1 MVQGL
6 IIVAVWLSAAFGVTA
21 REEAPVTAVTCGA
34 LRGTVD
40 AASASA
46 AFLGIPYA
54 LPPIGVRRW
63 QPPVGIGT
71 SPGRRSDCWKGQ
83 LDASKPGPACLQ
95 GSHFSHGVQSSE
107 DCLRLHVHTKNL
119 EALANISD
127 PISSTGAKLK
137 PVLVWLHGGGL
148 LEGSPF
154 SLQSG
159 YGAQANLTS
168 ENDVVLVSVQYR
180 LGVAGF
186 LSLASLSH
194 HDVRGTSGNYG
205 LLDCLEALRWI
216 QGNIRAFGGDPEQV
230 TVWGQSSGGSLV
242 LALLASPAARG
253 LFHRGISM
261 SGSPKLNS
269 TTVEAA
275 NYWHREV
282 VERSR
287 CAEIGFR
294 KRREKELLDCL
305 LHLSAGELLQAQP
318 DNWHADVWSL
328 EIFSPTWQYA
338 PLLLVDGDG
347 GILPRGYLQAFQDSK
362 HGAVP
367 AILGVTREESDF
379 APGQDVRR
387 FTRSQLMQL
396 LARYAGRSQEPAFVE
411 ELGRLYGLTGN
422 LSSDWEPQRT
432 YAEILSDMTTICPN
446 LYLAG
451 VMDAHRPRRAS
462 PVFSYVASRHLS
474 RPFCVI
480 ANFTKMKPLYCPR
493 FAFHAMDEFAMLQ
506 PHFLYNFT
514 AEDRAWGQRLRARI
528 LEFVATGKVQAWQ
541 RFSTST
547 NRSQDEGHVNK
558 SRELLSEYNVIDFGV
573 EDENTQC
580 YNGARCNFW
589 LQSGFYDSRGLVN
602 LAATSF
608 SITV

>member
-1 MVQGL
+1 M
-6 IIVAVWLSAAFGVTA
+6 
-21 REEAPVTAVTCGA
+21 TAVTCGA

-119 EALANISD
+119 QALANISD

-514 AEDRAWGQRLRARI
+514 EEDRAWGQRLRARI

-547 NRSQDEGHVNK
+547 NRRQDEGHVNK

-580 YNGARCNFW
+580 YNVARCNFW

>member
-1 MVQGL
+1 M
-6 IIVAVWLSAAFGVTA
+6 
-21 REEAPVTAVTCGA
+21 TAVTCGA

-119 EALANISD
+119 QALANISD
-127 PISSTGAKLK
+127 PNSSTGAKLK

-514 AEDRAWGQRLRARI
+514 EEDRAWGQRLRARI

-547 NRSQDEGHVNK
+547 NRRQDEGHVNK

-580 YNGARCNFW
+580 YNVARCNFW

>member
-1 MVQGL
+1 MLDTRTVLPCSGGTPGPSDARQNLVLDYKKLISARPSFRPDIASSNMVQGL

-127 PISSTGAKLK
+127 PISSTRAKLK

-216 QGNIRAFGGDPEQV
+216 QGNIRAFGGEEWP
-230 TVWGQSSGGSLV
+230 SL
-242 LALLASPAARG
+242 
-253 LFHRGISM
+253 
-261 SGSPKLNS
+261 
-269 TTVEAA
+269 
-275 NYWHREV
+275 
-282 VERSR
+282 
-287 CAEIGFR
+287 
-294 KRREKELLDCL
+294 
-305 LHLSAGELLQAQP
+305 
-318 DNWHADVWSL
+318 
-328 EIFSPTWQYA
+328 
-338 PLLLVDGDG
+338 
-347 GILPRGYLQAFQDSK
+347 
-362 HGAVP
+362 
-367 AILGVTREESDF
+367 
-379 APGQDVRR
+379 
-387 FTRSQLMQL
+387 
-396 LARYAGRSQEPAFVE
+396 
-411 ELGRLYGLTGN
+411 
-422 LSSDWEPQRT
+422 
-432 YAEILSDMTTICPN
+432 
-446 LYLAG
+446 
-451 VMDAHRPRRAS
+451 
-462 PVFSYVASRHLS
+462 
-474 RPFCVI
+474 
-480 ANFTKMKPLYCPR
+480 
-493 FAFHAMDEFAMLQ
+493 
-506 PHFLYNFT
+506 
-514 AEDRAWGQRLRARI
+514 
-528 LEFVATGKVQAWQ
+528 
-541 RFSTST
+541 
-547 NRSQDEGHVNK
+547 
-558 SRELLSEYNVIDFGV
+558 
-573 EDENTQC
+573 
-580 YNGARCNFW
+580 
-589 LQSGFYDSRGLVN
+589 
-602 LAATSF
+602 
-608 SITV
+608 

>member
-6 IIVAVWLSAAFGVTA
+6 IIVA
-21 REEAPVTAVTCGA
+21 APSMPRRR
-34 LRGTVD
+34 LRL
-40 AASASA
+40 
-46 AFLGIPYA
+46 FLVFRMPC

-127 PISSTGAKLK
+127 PISSTRAKLK

-480 ANFTKMKPLYCPR
+480 ANFTEMKPLYCPR

-514 AEDRAWGQRLRARI
+514 EEDRAWGQRLRAKI

-580 YNGARCNFW
+580 YNVARCNFW